1 MTTGTVRHVRRK
13 WPGYG
18 FAVGCMAVT
27 AGNAI
32 VMRAVERGDMRIGHH
47 RRPRRRAMT
56 RIAASRSDKMAAIH
70 PRRGVAVMASRTSA
84 RHHIGM

>member
-47 RRPRRRAMT
+47 RRPRGRAMT
-56 RIAASRSDKMAAIH
+56 CVTTAGGDEMAAIH